1 VILTGSAIAAEQA
14 ADRITIDP
22 YTPSLVNPNSVNYRL
37 GPSMRIHHS
46 KVIDALG
53 DHPTEEIVMPKN
65 GMVLYPRRLYLGT
78 TLERIGSDH
87 FVPSL
92 IGRSSLGRLG
102 VFLQVSADLGNL
114 GAVHRWT
121 LEIVVVQPIR
131 LYPGMIVGQ
140 VSFWVP
146 MGSVRPYD
154 GHFGRFSTAV
164 TPPPRL
170 LATPARGGAS

>member
-1 VILTGSAIAAEQA
+1 MILTGHAIAAEHRRG
-14 ADRITIDP
+14 RIAIDP
-22 YTPSLVNPNSVNYRL
+22 FDPDLLNPNSVNYRL
-37 GPSMRIHHS
+37 GPTLRTHRSP
-46 KVIDALG
+46 VIDPLAE
-53 DHPTEEIVMPKN
+53 HPTDEIVIPA
-65 GMVLYPRRLYLGT
+65 GGIVLHPRRVYLGT
-78 TLERIGSDH
+78 TLERIGSEH

-102 VFLQVSADLGNL
+102 VYLQISADLGNL

-131 LYPGMIVGQ
+131 LYPQMIVGQ

-146 MGSVRPYD
+146 DGPVHAYD

-170 LATPARGGAS
+170 LATA